1 MLLFTSFCPTLA
13 CTTPAAVAATAW
25 EQQLGCT
32 LTVGAARCGLIGR
45 KSDTAAAAAALAA
58 AGATAWERQRWV
70 AP

>member
-1 MLLFTSFCPTLA
+1 M
-13 CTTPAAVAATAW
+13 AAAAAAAMW

-45 KSDTAAAAAALAA
+45 KSDAAAAAATLAA
-58 AGATAWERQRWV
+58 AGVTAWERQRWV

>member
-1 MLLFTSFCPTLA
+1 MA
-13 CTTPAAVAATAW
+13 AAVAATAW

-32 LTVGAARCGLIGR
+32 LTVGATRCGLIGR

-58 AGATAWERQRWV
+58 AGAWERQRWV